1 MEINQQVLYNTL
13 IKMVIPVLAGFI
25 VAKIGVV
32 KGDFAKKLSTLILYV
47 CQPFMLATATFGSE
61 YSDTLFKYG
70 LIALLCGFIAH
81 AVGAGIGFGATSF
94 FKDKAK
100 GRMIEH
106 CIVFGN
112 CGFFGFPV
120 LEAAF
125 GDIGVFCGGF
135 FVVAFNTVLWSY
147 GMIVI
152 GRANKSMK
160 LKLTKIFL
168 NAGTI
173 PCVLGFILYALRFK
187 LYAPIYSSMTMIGDA
202 CTPLSL
208 ILIGIMLSRVPL
220 KNYIKEYSC
229 YYGIA
234 VKLFVLPIVTG
245 VVLKLLGFSDFFTLF
260 SAMMMAL
267 PTASS
272 SAMFAESYDL
282 HPDIAAQTVGIST
295 LISVVTLPP
304 VMLLVQKI
312 ISLI

>member
-1 MEINQQVLYNTL
+1 MKIDQEILYNTL
-13 IKMVIPVLAGFI
+13 IKMVVPVLAGYT

-32 KGDFAKKLSTLILYV
+32 KDDFAKKLSTLILYV

-81 AVGAGIGFGATSF
+81 ALAAGVGFGATSF
-94 FKDKAK
+94 FKDKPK
-100 GRMIEH
+100 GRIIEH

-120 LEAAF
+120 LKAAF
-125 GDIGVFCGGF
+125 GDIGLFCGGF

-147 GMIVI
+147 GMIII
-152 GRANKSMK
+152 GRANKGMK

-168 NAGTI
+168 NAGTV
-173 PCVLGFILYALRFK
+173 PCVLGFILYAVRFK
-187 LYAPIYSSMTMIGDA
+187 LYAPIYDSMTMIGDA

-208 ILIGIMLSRVPL
+208 ILSGIMISRVPL
-220 KNYIKEYSC
+220 KSYVKEIPC

-234 VKLFVLPIVTG
+234 VKLFILPIITG
-245 VVLKLLGFSDFFTLF
+245 VVMKLLGFSDFFTLL
-260 SAMMMAL
+260 SALMMGL

-272 SAMFAESYDL
+272 TVMFAETYDL
-282 HPDIAAQTVGIST
+282 HPETAAQTVGIST
-295 LISVVTLPP
+295 LISVATIPP
-304 VMLLVQKI
+304 VMMLVQKI
-312 ISLI
+312 IHLI

>member
-1 MEINQQVLYNTL
+1 MEIDQQTLYNTL
-13 IKMVIPVLAGFI
+13 IKMVVPVIAGYV
-25 VAKIGVV
+25 VAKAGVL
-32 KGDFAKKLSTLILYV
+32 KGDFAKKLSALILYV
-47 CQPFMLATATFGSE
+47 CQPFMLATATYGAE
-61 YSDTLFKYG
+61 YSNALFKTG

-81 AVGAGIGFGATSF
+81 AVVAAIGFGGTSF

-125 GDIGVFCGGF
+125 GDKGLFCGGF
-135 FVVAFNTVLWSY
+135 FIVAFNTVLWSY
-147 GMIVI
+147 GMLII
-152 GRANKSMK
+152 GRANKEMK
-160 LKLTKIFL
+160 IKLTKIFL

-173 PCVLGFILYALRFK
+173 PCVLGLLLYALRVPT
-187 LYAPIYSSMTMIGDA
+187 YAPVYDSMKMIGDA

-208 ILIGIMLSRVPL
+208 ILIGIMLTRVPL
-220 KNYIKEYSC
+220 KSYVKEFSS
-229 YYGIA
+229 YYGMA
-234 VKLFVLPIVTG
+234 LKLFLAPIITG
-245 VVLKLLGFSDFFTLF
+245 VVMKLLGFSDFFTLL

-272 SAMFAESYDL
+272 TAMFAETYDL
-282 HPDIAAQTVGIST
+282 HPDIAAQTVGVST

-304 VMLLVQKI
+304 VMILVQKI
-312 ISLI
+312 IQLL

>member
-1 MEINQQVLYNTL
+1 MKIDQQTLYNTL
-13 IKMVIPVLAGFI
+13 LTMVVPVVAGF
-25 VAKIGVV
+25 VVSKAGVL
-32 KGDFAKKLSTLILYV
+32 KGDFAKKLSALILYV
-47 CQPFMLATATFGSE
+47 CQPFMLVTATYGAE
-61 YSDTLFKYG
+61 YSDSLLKKG

-81 AVGAGIGFGATSF
+81 AVIAVVGFGGTSF

-100 GRMIEH
+100 GRIIEH

-120 LEAAF
+120 LKAAF
-125 GDIGVFCGGF
+125 GEIGLFCGGF

-147 GMIVI
+147 GMFII
-152 GRANKSMK
+152 GRANKEMK
-160 LKLTKIFL
+160 IKVTKIFL

-173 PCVLGFILYALRFK
+173 PCVLGLVLYALK
-187 LYAPIYSSMTMIGDA
+187 VPTYAPIYNSMKMIGDS

-208 ILIGIMLSRVPL
+208 ILIGIMLTRVPI
-220 KNYIKEYSC
+220 KSYIKEYSS
-229 YYGIA
+229 YYGILL
-234 VKLFVLPIVTG
+234 KLFLAPIATG
-245 VVLKLLGFSDFFTLF
+245 IIMKLLGFSDFFTLL

-272 SAMFAESYDL
+272 TAMFAETYDL
-282 HPDIAAQTVGIST
+282 HPDIAAQTVGVST

-312 ISLI
+312 IHVI